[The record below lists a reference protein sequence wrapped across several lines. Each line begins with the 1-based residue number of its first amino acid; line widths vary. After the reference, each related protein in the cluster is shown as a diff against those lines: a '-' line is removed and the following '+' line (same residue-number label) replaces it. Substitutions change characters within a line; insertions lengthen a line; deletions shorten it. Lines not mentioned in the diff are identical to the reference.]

1 MIKVGFIVEDKPFQ
15 KLIISENF
23 KSLLTSL
30 NIESI
35 GVFISPDGRDRL
47 LNKNDKIQSLFNIF
61 DDRKAN
67 YIFVLIDKESDS
79 CITYSKESIFT
90 YSGKK
95 QINIIASKTV
105 ESWFLADSDLLTHLL
120 KKEFSY
126 GDPENIEGEPF
137 ETLKNLFEEYTNRG
151 LSKKRNRHA
160 NYLINNGFSIINA
173 AKHPNCRSAKYF
185 LEKLSQLK
193 PNS

>member
-15 KLIISENF
+15 KLIESEDFNR
-23 KSLLTSL
+23 LLLSL
-30 NIESI
+30 NIEST
-35 GVFISPDGRDRL
+35 GVFKSPDGRNRFF
-47 LNKNDKIQSLFNIF
+47 NKNDIIDSFFRIL
-61 DDRKAN
+61 DDKN
-67 YIFVLIDKESDS
+67 TEYVIILIDKENDP
-79 CITYSKESIFT
+79 CITFSKNSIFT
-90 YSGKK
+90 YSKTK

-105 ESWFLADSDLLTHLL
+105 ESWFLADSNLLTQLL
-120 KKEFSY
+120 KKDIFC

-137 ETLKNLFEEYTNRG
+137 EELKKLFEAYTNRG
-151 LSKKRNRHA
+151 LSKRRNRHA

-173 AKHPNCRSAKYF
+173 ANHPNCPSAKYF